1 VNVGHSPLLQQ
12 AAAAAPAGAAP
23 AAAAGPQQAELL
35 DARRKFSST
44 LESNVL
50 DYLHYGPAQL
60 EDCVTTMHTIFNN
73 IVLHPDEPK
82 YRKVRHQDESV
93 YRIVSGGRPSHAWV
107 VRTAS
112 Q

>member
-12 AAAAAPAGAAP
+12 AAATTP
-23 AAAAGPQQAELL
+23 AAAASDAAAGPRHAELMN
-35 DARRKFSST
+35 ARRKFSST
-44 LESNVL
+44 LESDVL

-82 YRKVRHQDESV
+82 YRKVR
-93 YRIVSGGRPSHAWV
+93 G
-107 VRTAS
+107 
-112 Q
+112 